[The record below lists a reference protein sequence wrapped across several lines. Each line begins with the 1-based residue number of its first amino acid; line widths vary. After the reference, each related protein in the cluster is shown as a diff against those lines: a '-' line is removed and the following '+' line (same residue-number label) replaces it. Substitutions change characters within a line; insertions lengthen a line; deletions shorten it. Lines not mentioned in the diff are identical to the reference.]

1 MAAIIGNAA
10 LRAVDE
16 GNGSFE
22 THGREHRA
30 KRLAGLG
37 GVHGERFARKILL
50 AVFGGLRPFA
60 NALDFSGIAGVLEQL
75 LLVRQHLLV
84 FRTAEQLEMVEHVVC
99 ILRHGGTFS
108 NIVCRSWPLAL
119 PDRREPGSADYSAAI
134 SVGFGTSFHGAL
146 AFFQIGELMA
156 MSISR
161 AKIAKPS

>member
-99 ILRHGGTFS
+99 ILRHDGTLSKFLS
-108 NIVCRSWPLAL
+108 RSLARQLSPVGESRLGPITPPPSVRASAQPSTAPWPSS
-119 PDRREPGSADYSAAI
+119 RSAS
-134 SVGFGTSFHGAL
+134 
-146 AFFQIGELMA
+146 
-156 MSISR
+156 
-161 AKIAKPS
+161 